1 VFTFK
6 QHIIRRLAV
15 ALGVVIVAWL
25 LPAGCIQNDL
35 PYPNIQANFT
45 SFQAEYMLGA
55 AQIDSINRIV
65 NITLGEEADISAV
78 RVTGFELS
86 PAGAAVA
93 SELPAV
99 IDLSESYAVTLEL
112 YRSYRWIIKAT
123 QTIERT
129 FSISG
134 QVGASVI
141 DVPGRRVIAY
151 VPSGTDLTK
160 IHVDS
165 VKLGSVNEFMAPN
178 LNGRT
183 VDFSSPIRVAV
194 TDYDRTATW
203 TIYVVETD
211 VAVSV
216 TSVDAW
222 TRVAW
227 LYGSAE
233 AGKDNGFEYR
243 ATTDSD
249 WTRVPA
255 DWITTTGGSFHARLK
270 NLQPE
275 TAYEARA
282 YSDSDVSA
290 VATFT
295 TGSEQQMPNTG
306 FDSWWLDGK
315 VWNPWSEDGSSFW
328 DTGNKGATTLGASN
342 SVPTSDTYSGSGQ
355 AAMLQSKFVGIATV
369 GKLAAGNIF
378 SGTYV
383 RTDGT
388 NGILNFGRE
397 FTQRPTRLT
406 GYMKYECAEI
416 SSVGTDSEYQSWKGR
431 PDTANIYIALADW
444 SAPLEVRTNPKNRQ
458 LFDPNGDGIIAY
470 GSVQYG
476 ETIANYVK
484 FSIEL
489 NYRSTSRVPCYILVV
504 ASASKYGDFF
514 VGGNG
519 SVLYIDDLKLEYDY

>member
-1 VFTFK
+1 
-6 QHIIRRLAV
+6 V
-15 ALGVVIVAWL
+15 ALCAVIAAWL
-25 LPAGCIQNDL
+25 LPTGCIQNDL

-45 SFQAEYMLGA
+45 SFRAEHMLGS
-55 AQIDSINRIV
+55 AQIDSVNRIV
-65 NITLGEEADISAV
+65 SLTLGEEADITAV
-78 RVTGFELS
+78 HITGFELS
-86 PAGAAVA
+86 PAGSAVA
-93 SELPAV
+93 SDLPAT
-99 IDLSESYAVTLEL
+99 IDLSQPYAVTLEL
-112 YRSYRWIIKAT
+112 YRSYQWIIKAS
-123 QTIERT
+123 QSIERL
-129 FSISG
+129 FNLSG
-134 QVGASVI
+134 QIGASVI
-141 DVPGRRVIAY
+141 DVPARRVIAY
-151 VPSGTDLTK
+151 VPSGTDVTK
-160 IHVDS
+160 LHVDS
-165 VKLGSVNEFMAPN
+165 IKLGSVNEFMAPN

-183 VDFSSPIRVAV
+183 IDFSTPIRVAV
-194 TDYDRTATW
+194 TDYDRTASW

-211 VAVSV
+211 VAVSI
-216 TSVDAW
+216 TSADAW

-227 LYGSAE
+227 VYGSAE
-233 AGKDNGFEYR
+233 AGKNNGFEYR
-243 ATTDSD
+243 PAGGSDSD
-249 WTRVPA
+249 WTRVPS
-255 DWITTTGGSFHARLK
+255 DWITTSGGSFYARLK

-275 TAYEARA
+275 TAYEVRA

-290 VATFT
+290 ITTIT
-295 TGSEQQMPNTG
+295 TGSEEQMPNTG
-306 FDSWWLDGK
+306 LDSWWLDGK
-315 VWNPWSEDGSSFW
+315 VWNPWSEDGTSFW

-342 SVPTSDTYSGSGQ
+342 SVPTTDTYSGTGQ

-378 SGTYV
+378 TGTYV

-416 SSVGTDSEYQSWKGR
+416 TSVGNDTEYQSWKGR

-476 ETIANYVK
+476 ETVANYTK

-489 NYRSTSRVPCYILVV
+489 NYRSTSRVPRYIVVV

-519 SVLYIDDLKLEYDY
+519 SVLYVDDLKLEYDY